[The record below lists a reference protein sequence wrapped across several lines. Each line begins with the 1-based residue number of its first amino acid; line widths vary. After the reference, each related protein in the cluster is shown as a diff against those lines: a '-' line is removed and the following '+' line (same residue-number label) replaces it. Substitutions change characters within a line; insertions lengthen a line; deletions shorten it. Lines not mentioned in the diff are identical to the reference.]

1 MANRPGSLIKSGMIL
16 KIAKLKIKNF
26 YLMSLL
32 DVILI
37 IIIASFGLFGLW
49 FGLIHTLGSLLG
61 TILGVF
67 LATRYYETAANWL
80 MNITGWQPNF
90 SKVIIFI
97 IVFFLINRLVG
108 LAFWLMNKILGF
120 LTKLPF
126 ISGINR
132 FLGMLFGA
140 LEGAIGL
147 GMIFYF
153 IGKYPLAEYFMQ
165 YLGES
170 FLIPHLVSLAAVLLP
185 FVPEALKAIESS
197 IEYFIK

>member
-1 MANRPGSLIKSGMIL
+1 
-16 KIAKLKIKNF
+16 
-26 YLMSLL
+26 MSLL
-32 DVILI
+32 DVIFI

-61 TILGVF
+61 TVFGVF
-67 LATRYYETAANWL
+67 LATRYYEAASNWL
-80 MNITGWQPNF
+80 MDITGWQANF
-90 SKVIIFI
+90 SKVLIFI

-108 LAFWLMNKILGF
+108 LAFWIIDKMLGF
-120 LTKLPF
+120 ITRLPF

-140 LEGAIGL
+140 LEGVIGL
-147 GMIFYF
+147 GMVFYF
-153 IGKYPLAEYFMQ
+153 IGKFPLAEYFME

-170 FLIPHLVSLAAVLLP
+170 FLIPHLVSFASILLP
-185 FVPEALKAIESS
+185 FVPEALKTIESS

>member
-1 MANRPGSLIKSGMIL
+1 
-16 KIAKLKIKNF
+16 
-26 YLMSLL
+26 MSLFDL
-32 DVILI
+32 VLI

-49 FGLIHTLGSLLG
+49 FGLIHTLGSLVG

-67 LATRYYETAANWL
+67 LATRYYEIAANWL
-80 MNITGWQPNF
+80 MDITGWQANF
-90 SKVIIFI
+90 SKVLIFI

-108 LAFWLMNKILGF
+108 LAFWVIDKLLGF
-120 LTKLPF
+120 ITRLPF

-132 FLGMLFGA
+132 FLGMLFGI

-153 IGKYPLAEYFMQ
+153 IGKFPLSEWFMGK
-165 YLGES
+165 LGES
-170 FLIPHLVSLAAVLLP
+170 FLMPHFVNMAKILLP
-185 FVPEALKAIESS
+185 FVPEALKTVQSS

>member
-1 MANRPGSLIKSGMIL
+1 
-16 KIAKLKIKNF
+16 
-26 YLMSLL
+26 MSWL
-32 DVILI
+32 DIVLI

-49 FGLIHTLGSLLG
+49 FGLIHTLGSLVG

-67 LATRYYETAANWL
+67 LATRYYEIVANWL
-80 MNITGWQPNF
+80 MNITGWQANF
-90 SKVIIFI
+90 SKVLIFI

-108 LAFWLMNKILGF
+108 LAFWMIDKLLGF
-120 LTKLPF
+120 ITRLPF

-132 FLGMLFGA
+132 FLGMLFGI

-153 IGKYPLAEYFMQ
+153 IGKFPLSQWFMSK
-165 YLGES
+165 LGES
-170 FLIPHLVSLAAVLLP
+170 FLMPHLVKMAKILLP
-185 FVPEALKAIESS
+185 FVPEALKTVQSS